1 MLKILLKM
9 PFMVCL
15 NGIHPSIR
23 IRDTGYGIQDTGYG
37 IRDTGYG
44 IRDTG
49 YGIRDTDADAG
60 YGRGYEYTFVF
71 PSVQFND
78 R

>member
-1 MLKILLKM
+1 M
-9 PFMVCL
+9 PFMICL

-23 IRDTGYGIQDTGYG
+23 IPDTTGYG

-49 YGIRDTDADAG
+49 YGIRDTGYNGILMPMPDTDADTNI
-60 YGRGYEYTFVF
+60 YSTFVF